1 MSETETLFAA
11 LRQSADEA
19 VVDMLERMVRDAPD
33 PALNKINALDL
44 AAREGLG
51 EERVIAALL
60 NAVGLGM
67 FEMTW
72 NVMCPSCA
80 GVLSANRS
88 LKTLDR
94 AQYNCAFCAAGYE
107 TTLDNLVEVTFTV
120 SPRLRKIPAHSPDEL
135 SAAEYL
141 RQIFWSSAI
150 DLPADLER
158 LLGEVTLE
166 SVELPPGERAI
177 VSLQLPKGA
186 LIVFDPVT
194 HTAQF
199 LDVGG
204 EEASERQNLSVI
216 FNKVPAPVDSVALR
230 PGPLRL
236 VLENRTEGRVLP
248 AIWVAN
254 QALDDLL
261 KRRKPNLSAKR
272 LLTNQT
278 FRDIYR
284 TQTLAIGQRL
294 KILSLTFLFSDLK
307 DSTGLYDRV
316 GDLVAFDLVNE
327 HFRLLQEIIASERGA
342 VVKTI
347 GDAVMATFETP
358 DRAIA
363 AAIRMRE
370 AMGDLGAERQH
381 QSLHLKMGIH
391 EGSCLAVILNEQQDY
406 FGQTVNIASRVQGL
420 AASRSIMVT
429 ESVVENRS
437 EEHTSELQSRFDL
450 VCRLLLEKKKTLP
463 SFTVTLSN
471 YNVDDISLV
480 VFKTGSEEAGVQ
492 EVITSLSAKN
502 FDYCREIPH

>member
-11 LRQSADEA
+11 LRQSADED

-33 PALNKINALDL
+33 HALNKINALDL
-44 AAREGLG
+44 AGKEGVG

-72 NVMCPSCA
+72 NLMCPSCA
-80 GVLSANRS
+80 GVLSANKS
-88 LKTLDR
+88 LKTLDK
-94 AQYNCAFCAAGYE
+94 AQYTCAFCAAGYE

-120 SPRLRKIPAHSPDEL
+120 SPRLRKIAAHNPDQL

-150 DLPADLER
+150 DLPADLEK
-158 LLGEVTLE
+158 LLPEFTLE
-166 SVELPPGERAI
+166 SVDLPPGERAI
-177 VSLQLPKGA
+177 LSLQLPKGT

-216 FNKVPAPVDSVALR
+216 FNKVPVPVDSIGLR

-236 VLENRTEGRVLP
+236 SLENRTDGRVLP
-248 AIWVAN
+248 AIWVTN
-254 QALDDLL
+254 PALDGLL
-261 KRRKPNLSAKR
+261 KRRKPVLTAKR
-272 LLTNQT
+272 LLTNQA

-284 TQTLAIGQRL
+284 TDTLAIGQRL

-307 DSTGLYDRV
+307 DSTALYERV

-327 HFRLLQEIIASERGA
+327 HFRLLQEILASERGA
-342 VVKTI
+342 VVKTV

-370 AMGDLGAERQH
+370 AMSDLGAERQH
-381 QSLHLKMGIH
+381 QSLRLKMGIH
-391 EGSCLAVILNEQQDY
+391 EGSCLAVTLNGQQDY

-429 ESVVENRS
+429 ESVVENADARALLASNGLKPTPRS
-437 EEHTSELQSRFDL
+437 
-450 VCRLLLEKKKTLP
+450 VA
-463 SFTVTLSN
+463 LSGIADKVSV
-471 YNVDDISLV
+471 YEIS
-480 VFKTGSEEAGVQ
+480 
-492 EVITSLSAKN
+492 
-502 FDYCREIPH
+502 

>member
-11 LRQSADEA
+11 LRQSADETI
-19 VVDMLERMVRDAPD
+19 VDVIERMVRDAPD
-33 PALNKINALDL
+33 HALNKMNALEI
-44 AAREGLG
+44 ATKQGLD
-51 EERVIAALL
+51 EERVIATLL

-88 LKTLDR
+88 LKTLNS

-120 SPRLRKIPAHSPDEL
+120 SPRVRKIAAHSPDEL
-135 SAAEYL
+135 SAAEYY

-150 DLPADLER
+150 DLPGDVEK

-166 SVELPPGERAI
+166 MVDLPPGERAI
-177 VSLQLPKGA
+177 LSLHAPEGT

-194 HTAQF
+194 HAAQF
-199 LDVGG
+199 IEVKG
-204 EEASERQNLSVI
+204 EETGERQNLSVM
-216 FNKVPAPVDSVALR
+216 FNKVQVPVDTVALR

-236 VLENRTEGRVLP
+236 ALENRTDGRVLP
-248 AIWVAN
+248 AVWVAN
-254 QALDDLL
+254 AALDAILT
-261 KRRKPNLSAKR
+261 RRKPVLSATR

-284 TQTLAIGQRL
+284 TDTLAIGQRL
-294 KILSLTFLFSDLK
+294 KILSLTFLFSDLRG
-307 DSTGLYDRV
+307 STELYERV
-316 GDLVAFDLVNE
+316 GDLTAFDLVNE

-370 AMGDLGAERQH
+370 AMSDLGAERQH
-381 QSLHLKMGIH
+381 QSLSLKMGIH
-391 EGSCLAVILNEQQDY
+391 EGSCLAVTLNAQQDY

-420 AASRSIMVT
+420 AASRSIVVT
-429 ESVVENRS
+429 EQVVENAKARS
-437 EEHTSELQSRFDL
+437 
-450 VCRLLLEKKKTLP
+450 LLETKGLKPTP
-463 SFTVTLSN
+463 RSVALSGIADKVSV
-471 YNVDDISLV
+471 YEIS
-480 VFKTGSEEAGVQ
+480 
-492 EVITSLSAKN
+492 
-502 FDYCREIPH
+502 

>member
-1 MSETETLFAA
+1 MDEAETLFVA
-11 LRQSADEA
+11 LRQSADDD

-33 PALNKINALDL
+33 HALNRMNALDL
-44 AAREGLG
+44 ATSNGLD
-51 EERVIAALL
+51 EERVIATLL
-60 NAVGLGM
+60 NSVGLGI

-80 GVLSANRS
+80 GVLSANKS

-107 TTLDNLVEVTFTV
+107 TTLDNLVEVSFTV
-120 SPRLRKIPAHSPDEL
+120 SPRVRKIAAHSPDEL
-135 SAAEYL
+135 SAAEYY

-150 DLPADLER
+150 VLPADLEK
-158 LLGEVTLE
+158 LLREVTLE
-166 SVELPPGERAI
+166 SVDLPPGERAI
-177 VSLQLPKGA
+177 LSLQLPKGT

-204 EEASERQNLSVI
+204 EQASERQNLSVI
-216 FNKVPAPVDSVALR
+216 FNKVQVPVDTIALR
-230 PGPLRL
+230 PGALRL
-236 VLENRTEGRVLP
+236 ALENRTESRVLP
-248 AIWVAN
+248 AVWVAN

-261 KRRKPNLSAKR
+261 KRRKPILNAKR

-284 TQTLAIGQRL
+284 TETLAIGQRL

-307 DSTGLYDRV
+307 DSTELYERV

-327 HFRLLQEIIASERGA
+327 HFRLVQEIIASERGA

-370 AMGDLGAERQH
+370 AMSDLGAERQH
-381 QSLHLKMGIH
+381 QSLRLKMGIH
-391 EGSCLAVILNEQQDY
+391 EGSCLAVTLNAQQDY
-406 FGQTVNIASRVQGL
+406 FGQTVNVASRVQGI
-420 AASRSIMVT
+420 AASRSIVVT
-429 ESVVENRS
+429 QSVLENAHARA
-437 EEHTSELQSRFDL
+437 
-450 VCRLLLEKKKTLP
+450 LLETNGLKPTLRH
-463 SFTVTLSN
+463 VALSGIADKVSV
-471 YNVDDISLV
+471 YEIS
-480 VFKTGSEEAGVQ
+480 
-492 EVITSLSAKN
+492 
-502 FDYCREIPH
+502 

>member
-1 MSETETLFAA
+1 MSESETLFVA
-11 LRQSADEA
+11 LRQLADER

-33 PALNKINALDL
+33 HALNRMNALDL
-44 AAREGLG
+44 AAKADVG

-60 NAVGLGM
+60 HAVGLGM

-72 NVMCPSCA
+72 SVMCPSCA
-80 GVLSANRS
+80 GVLSANKS
-88 LKTLDR
+88 LKTLNS

-120 SPRLRKIPAHSPDEL
+120 SPRVRKIAAHSPDEL
-135 SAAEYL
+135 SAAEYY

-150 DLPADLER
+150 DLPADPEK
-158 LLGEVTLE
+158 LLREVTLE
-166 SVELPPGERAI
+166 MVDLPPGERAI
-177 VSLQLPKGA
+177 LSLQVPEGT

-199 LDVGG
+199 LDVRG

-216 FNKVPAPVDSVALR
+216 FNKVQLPVDTIALR

-236 VLENRTEGRVLP
+236 ALENRTDGRVLP
-248 AIWVAN
+248 AVWVAS

-261 KRRKPNLSAKR
+261 MRRKPILTAKR

-278 FRDIYR
+278 FRDLYR
-284 TQTLAIGQRL
+284 TDTLAIGQRL

-307 DSTGLYDRV
+307 DSTELYENV

-370 AMGDLGAERQH
+370 AMSDLGAERQH
-381 QSLHLKMGIH
+381 QSLRLKMGIH
-391 EGSCLAVILNEQQDY
+391 EGSCLAVTLNGQQDY

-420 AASRSIMVT
+420 AGSRSIVVT
-429 ESVVENRS
+429 EQVVENADTR
-437 EEHTSELQSRFDL
+437 T
-450 VCRLLLEKKKTLP
+450 LLETSGLKPTRR
-463 SFTVTLSN
+463 SVALSGIAGKVSV
-471 YNVDDISLV
+471 YEIS
-480 VFKTGSEEAGVQ
+480 
-492 EVITSLSAKN
+492 
-502 FDYCREIPH
+502 

>member
-1 MSETETLFAA
+1 LFGV
-11 LRQSADEA
+11 LRQSADER

-33 PALNKINALDL
+33 HALNRMNALDL
-44 AAREGLG
+44 AIRESLD
-51 EERVIAALL
+51 EERVIATLL
-60 NAVGLGM
+60 NAVGLGI

-72 NVMCPSCA
+72 SVMCPSCA
-80 GVLSANRS
+80 GVLSANKSR
-88 LKTLDR
+88 KTLNS

-107 TTLDNLVEVTFTV
+107 TTLDHLVEVTFTI
-120 SPRLRKIPAHSPDEL
+120 SPRVRKIAAHSPDEL
-135 SAAEYL
+135 SATEYY

-150 DLPADLER
+150 DLPEDLEK
-158 LLGEVTLE
+158 LLREVTLE
-166 SVELPPGERAI
+166 MVDLPPGERAI
-177 VSLQLPKGA
+177 LSLQIPKGT

-194 HTAQF
+194 HAAQF
-199 LDVGG
+199 LDVSG

-216 FNKVPAPVDSVALR
+216 FNKVQVSVETVTLR

-236 VLENRTEGRVLP
+236 ALENRTDGRVLP
-248 AIWVAN
+248 AVWVAN

-261 KRRKPNLSAKR
+261 MQRKPILTAKR

-278 FRDIYR
+278 FRDLYR
-284 TQTLAIGQRL
+284 TEALAIGQRL

-307 DSTGLYDRV
+307 DSTELYERV

-370 AMGDLGAERQH
+370 AMSDLGAERQH
-381 QSLHLKMGIH
+381 QSLLLKMGIH
-391 EGSCLAVILNEQQDY
+391 EGSCLAVTLNGQQDY

-420 AASRSIMVT
+420 AASRSIVVT
-429 ESVVENRS
+429 ESVVENAHARA
-437 EEHTSELQSRFDL
+437 
-450 VCRLLLEKKKTLP
+450 LLETNGLKPTLRR
-463 SFTVTLSN
+463 VALSGIADKVSV
-471 YNVDDISLV
+471 Y
-480 VFKTGSEEAGVQ
+480 
-492 EVITSLSAKN
+492 
-502 FDYCREIPH
+502 EIA

>member
-1 MSETETLFAA
+1 MSEAETLFAA
-11 LRQSADEA
+11 LRQSADGC
-19 VVDMLERMVRDAPD
+19 VVDMLARMVREAPD
-33 PALNKINALDL
+33 HALNRMNALDL
-44 AAREGLG
+44 ASKEDLS

-60 NAVGLGM
+60 NAVGLGL

-72 NVMCPSCA
+72 SVMCPSCA
-80 GVLSANRS
+80 GVLSANKS

-94 AQYNCAFCAAGYE
+94 AQYNCAFCAAGYD

-120 SPRLRKIPAHSPDEL
+120 SPRVRKIAAHTPDEL
-135 SAAEYL
+135 STAEYY

-150 DLPADLER
+150 DLPPDPEK
-158 LLGEVTLE
+158 LLAEVTLE
-166 SVELPPGERAI
+166 MVDLPPGERAI
-177 VSLQLPKGA
+177 LSLQAPAGT

-204 EEASERQNLSVI
+204 EETGERQNQSVI
-216 FNKVPAPVDSVALR
+216 FNKAQVPVDTVALR

-236 VLENRTEGRVLP
+236 SLENRTDGRVLP
-248 AIWVAN
+248 AVWMAN

-261 KRRKPNLSAKR
+261 KRRKPVLTATR

-284 TQTLAIGQRL
+284 TETLAIGQRL

-307 DSTGLYDRV
+307 DSTELYERV

-363 AAIRMRE
+363 AAIRMRQ
-370 AMGDLGAERQH
+370 AMSDLGAERQH
-381 QSLHLKMGIH
+381 QSLRLKMGIH
-391 EGSCLAVILNEQQDY
+391 EGSCLAVTLNGQQDY
-406 FGQTVNIASRVQGL
+406 FGQTVNIASRIQGL
-420 AASRSIMVT
+420 AASRSIVVT
-429 ESVVENRS
+429 EQVVENAGARA
-437 EEHTSELQSRFDL
+437 
-450 VCRLLLEKKKTLP
+450 LLETNGLKPALKRVALTGIADKV
-463 SFTVTLSN
+463 SV
-471 YNVDDISLV
+471 YEIS
-480 VFKTGSEEAGVQ
+480 
-492 EVITSLSAKN
+492 
-502 FDYCREIPH
+502 

>member
-11 LRQSADEA
+11 LRQSADYR

-33 PALNKINALDL
+33 HALNRMNALDL
-44 AAREGLG
+44 AKREGLD

-60 NAVGLGM
+60 NGVGLGM
-67 FEMTW
+67 LEMTW
-72 NVMCPSCA
+72 SVMCPSCA
-80 GVLSANRS
+80 GVLSANKS

-94 AQYNCAFCAAGYE
+94 AQYSCAFCAAGYE

-120 SPRLRKIPAHSPDEL
+120 SPRLRKIAAHSPDEL
-135 SAAEYL
+135 SAAEYY

-150 DLPADLER
+150 DLPADVEKLLE
-158 LLGEVTLE
+158 EVTLE
-166 SVELPPGERAI
+166 AVDLPPGERAI
-177 VSLQLPKGA
+177 LSLQVPEGT

-199 LDVGG
+199 LDVSG

-216 FNKVPAPVDSVALR
+216 FNKVQVPVDTVALR

-236 VLENRTEGRVLP
+236 ALENRTDGRVLP
-248 AIWVAN
+248 AVWVAN
-254 QALDDLL
+254 QTLDDLL
-261 KRRKPNLSAKR
+261 KRRKPILNAKR

-284 TQTLAIGQRL
+284 TDTLAIGQRL

-307 DSTGLYDRV
+307 DSTELYERV
-316 GDLVAFDLVNE
+316 GDLVNE

-370 AMGDLGAERQH
+370 AMSDLGAERQH
-381 QSLHLKMGIH
+381 QSLSLKMGIH
-391 EGSCLAVILNEQQDY
+391 EGSCLAVTLNAQQDY
-406 FGQTVNIASRVQGL
+406 FGQTI
-420 AASRSIMVT
+420 
-429 ESVVENRS
+429 
-437 EEHTSELQSRFDL
+437 
-450 VCRLLLEKKKTLP
+450 
-463 SFTVTLSN
+463 
-471 YNVDDISLV
+471 
-480 VFKTGSEEAGVQ
+480 
-492 EVITSLSAKN
+492 
-502 FDYCREIPH
+502 

>member
-1 MSETETLFAA
+1 MNEAETLFGA
-11 LRQSADEA
+11 LRQSADDD
-19 VVDMLERMVRDAPD
+19 VVEMLARLVREAPD
-33 PALNKINALDL
+33 HALNKINALDL
-44 AAREGLG
+44 ATKEGIAEDRL
-51 EERVIAALL
+51 IAALL
-60 NAVGLGM
+60 NAVGLGI

-80 GVLSANRS
+80 GVLSANKS

-94 AQYNCAFCAAGYE
+94 SQYNCAFCAAGYE

-120 SPRLRKIPAHSPDEL
+120 SPRVRKIAAHSPDEL
-135 SAAEYL
+135 SAAEYY

-150 DLPADLER
+150 DLPDDLEK

-166 SVELPPGERAI
+166 TVDLPGGERAI
-177 VSLQLPKGA
+177 LSLHLPKGT

-194 HTAQF
+194 HTARF
-199 LDVGG
+199 LEVGG
-204 EEASERQNLSVI
+204 EEASERQNLSMI
-216 FNKVPAPVDSVALR
+216 FNRAQLPVETVVLH

-236 VLENRTEGRVLP
+236 SLENRTDARVLP
-248 AIWVAN
+248 TVWVAN

-261 KRRKPNLSAKR
+261 KRRKPVLTAKR
-272 LLTNQT
+272 LLTNQA

-284 TQTLAIGQRL
+284 TETLAIGQRL

-363 AAIRMRE
+363 AALRMRE
-370 AMGDLGAERQH
+370 AMSNLGAEHQH
-381 QSLHLKMGIH
+381 QGLSLKMGIH
-391 EGSCLAVILNEQQDY
+391 EGPCLAVTLNAQQDY

-420 AASRSIMVT
+420 AASRSIVVT
-429 ESVVENRS
+429 EQVVENARA
-437 EEHTSELQSRFDL
+437 RA
-450 VCRLLLEKKKTLP
+450 LLE
-463 SFTVTLSN
+463 SN
-471 YNVDDISLV
+471 GLRPTARHVALGGIADKVSVYEIS
-480 VFKTGSEEAGVQ
+480 
-492 EVITSLSAKN
+492 
-502 FDYCREIPH
+502 

>member
-19 VVDMLERMVRDAPD
+19 VADMLERMVRAAPD
-33 PALNKINALDL
+33 HALNKINALDL

-72 NVMCPSCA
+72 SVMCPSCA
-80 GVLSANRS
+80 GVLSANKS

-94 AQYNCAFCAAGYE
+94 AQYNCCCGAVGDD
-107 TTLDNLVEVTFTV
+107 TTLDNLVEVTFTI
-120 SPRLRKIPAHSPDEL
+120 SPRVRKIASHSPGQL
-135 SAAEYL
+135 SAAEYY

-150 DLPADLER
+150 DLPADLEK
-158 LLGEVTLE
+158 LLREITLE
-166 SVELPPGERAI
+166 TVDLPPGERAI
-177 VSLQLPKGA
+177 LSLQLPKGT

-199 LDVGG
+199 LDVSG

-216 FNKVPAPVDSVALR
+216 FNKVGVPVDSVALR

-236 VLENRTEGRVLP
+236 ALENRTDGRVLP
-248 AIWVAN
+248 AVWVAN
-254 QALDDLL
+254 PALDDLL
-261 KRRKPNLSAKR
+261 KRRKPILNAKR

-284 TQTLAIGQRL
+284 TDTLAIGQRL
-294 KILSLTFLFSDLK
+294 KIMSLTFLFSDLK
-307 DSTGLYDRV
+307 GSTALYDRV

-327 HFRLLQEIIASERGA
+327 HFRLLQKIIASERGA

-370 AMGDLGAERQH
+370 AMSDLGAERAH

-391 EGSCLAVILNEQQDY
+391 EGSCLAVTLNDQQDY
-406 FGQTVNIASRVQGL
+406 FGQTVNVASRVQGL
-420 AASRSIMVT
+420 AASRSIVVT
-429 ESVVENRS
+429 EQVL
-437 EEHTSELQSRFDL
+437 EHADTRT
-450 VCRLLLEKKKTLP
+450 LLESNGLTP
-463 SFTVTLSN
+463 ERRSVALSGIADK
-471 YNVDDISLV
+471 VSVFEIS
-480 VFKTGSEEAGVQ
+480 
-492 EVITSLSAKN
+492 
-502 FDYCREIPH
+502 

>member
-1 MSETETLFAA
+1 MNEAETLFVA
-11 LRQSADEA
+11 LRQSADGD

-33 PALNKINALDL
+33 HALNKMNALDL
-44 AAREGLG
+44 AAREGVG

-60 NAVGLGM
+60 NAVGLGI

-80 GVLSANRS
+80 GVLSANKS
-88 LKTLDR
+88 LKTVDR
-94 AQYNCAFCAAGYE
+94 AHYSCAFCAAGYE
-107 TTLDNLVEVTFTV
+107 TRLDDLVEVTFAV
-120 SPRLRKIPAHSPDEL
+120 SPRVRKIAAHSPDEL
-135 SAAEYL
+135 SAAEYY

-150 DLPADLER
+150 ELPADLEK
-158 LLGEVTLE
+158 LLTEVTLE
-166 SVELPPGERAI
+166 TVDLPPGERAI
-177 VSLQLPKGA
+177 LSLHLPQGMV
-186 LIVFDPVT
+186 IVFDPVT

-204 EEASERQNLSVI
+204 EEASERQNLSMI
-216 FNKVPAPVDSVALR
+216 CNKVHVPVETVALR

-236 VLENRTEGRVLP
+236 ALENRTDVRVLP
-248 AIWVAN
+248 TVWLAN
-254 QALDDLL
+254 QALEDLL
-261 KRRKPNLSAKR
+261 RRRKPVLTAKR

-284 TQTLAIGQRL
+284 TETLAIGQRL

-316 GDLVAFDLVNE
+316 GDLVAFDLVSE

-370 AMGDLGAERQH
+370 AMSDLGAERQH
-381 QSLHLKMGIH
+381 QSLGLKMGIH
-391 EGSCLAVILNEQQDY
+391 EGPCLAVILNAQQDY
-406 FGQTVNIASRVQGL
+406 FGQTVNVASRVQGL
-420 AASRSIMVT
+420 AGSRSIVVT
-429 ESVVENRS
+429 EQVVENARARS
-437 EEHTSELQSRFDL
+437 
-450 VCRLLLEKKKTLP
+450 LLETNGLKPTLRP
-463 SFTVTLSN
+463 VALSGIADKVSV
-471 YNVDDISLV
+471 Y
-480 VFKTGSEEAGVQ
+480 
-492 EVITSLSAKN
+492 
-502 FDYCREIPH
+502 EIP